1 MLLGFWAF
9 FSSSCF
15 RIIIDGLYSGESILL
30 LDFGLDI
37 TARFNEHGSVI
48 SPL

>member
-15 RIIIDGLYSGESILL
+15 RIIIDGLYSGETILL
-30 LDFGLDI
+30 FDFGLDI
-37 TARFNEHGSVI
+37 TAQFKEHGSI
-48 SPL
+48 IYPL